1 MKKTNSPSL
10 LTLHKS
16 TPVVWCLCWI
26 WTLWTVIWDK
36 NRSCLHYTSRPT
48 HLSLEG
54 DDLFG
59 VPSRIAL
66 NSMYCGLWSTV
77 QLALA
82 AWKFCRGNVPEFAVG
97 MSVKLFVSLGGK
109 IKKSVESEVA
119 CRNVKQDSY
128 FLPSIFFYK
137 SNHLFHFYIIY
148 SVNLFSLFNYISIYL
163 SISIFKSNIFL

>member
-82 AWKFCRGNVPEFAVG
+82 AWKFCRENVPEFAVG

-119 CRNVKQDSY
+119 KHSLACRNLI
-128 FLPSIFFYK
+128 FLKMSSKIATFYHQ
-137 SNHLFHFYIIY
+137 SSFINQIIY
-148 SVNLFSLFNYISIYL
+148 FISI
-163 SISIFKSNIFL
+163 